1 MHRPFWLAAL
11 LPLLASGAAAQSLPA
26 EAHAYLGDW
35 TVVDEESGEA
45 QAVVRIQEVRG
56 RVEGRI
62 VEVLPTEE
70 YPEPN
75 FRCDDCAGEY
85 EGADLREI
93 RLIRDMEWDGERFSG
108 GRIVDP
114 KNDRAYRLLM
124 TLDGQDRLRVRGY
137 LGIKALGRT
146 QVWRRAD

>member
-35 TVVDEESGEA
+35 TVMDEESGEA

-93 RLIRDMEWDGERFSG
+93 RLIRDMEWDGARLSG

-114 KNDRAYRLLM
+114 KKDRAYRLLM

-137 LGIKALGRT
+137 LGVKALGRT
-146 QVWRRAD
+146 QVWHRAD